1 LPATADGELGSS
13 SIMTALHDL
22 SAATLS
28 DTFCARSR
36 QDWLL
41 VTAGKLVADFSPR
54 LNSIDCSALPFDFGS
69 EGLRY
74 YLPVPH
80 NKCVGSEF
88 VRIFP
93 CLGRPE
99 NIAVIALNRPVMHRE
114 RGARPCKLRNE
125 VLKERLD
132 LG

>member
-1 LPATADGELGSS
+1 MQTEQTPLE
-13 SIMTALHDL
+13 ALQHNDRSPDL

-28 DTFCARSR
+28 DTFVPAARRIGCWSLPGS
-36 QDWLL
+36 WCGLL
-41 VTAGKLVADFSPR
+41 AEVH
-54 LNSIDCSALPFDFGS
+54 SIDCSALPFDFGS

-99 NIAVIALNRPVMHRE
+99 NIAVIALNRLVMHRE
-114 RGARPCKLRNE
+114 RGARLCKLRNE